1 MSSLQSAQTYLVL
14 ETGGVLIAEPIP
26 VVVGVGYLLLLVIH
40 TACPRKLQHPAYLH
54 HSTRLI
60 LLKIIIIVIIELRG
74 AVRVFFFQG
83 AVRDFFKNNLLTAPR
98 TVSNT
103 YARVPGRNRVQITRN
118 TLSAYHVQP
127 AVCHVVRRDSSAMKF
142 DRVEIAF
149 ILAYILLAETIN
161 R

>member
-54 HSTRLI
+54 HTTRLI
-60 LLKIIIIVIIELRG
+60 LLKTIIIEL
-74 AVRVFFFQG
+74 QG
-83 AVRDFFKNNLLTAPR
+83 AVRDFFFKAQFEIFFLNNLLTAPR

-103 YARVPGRNRVQITRN
+103 YARVPGHNRVQITRN